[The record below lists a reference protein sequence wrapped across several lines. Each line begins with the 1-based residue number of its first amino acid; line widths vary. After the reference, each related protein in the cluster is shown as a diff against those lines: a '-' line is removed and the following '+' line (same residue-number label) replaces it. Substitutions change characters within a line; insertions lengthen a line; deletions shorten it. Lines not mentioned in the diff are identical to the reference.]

1 MTTGSV
7 ADRHFTQQY
16 QYPIYNALGNLI
28 DMNVLYLTEEPIS
41 FSETLVRGG
50 QIHLRNVVSAL
61 RDRGHDVHLVDWN
74 DTPEQTFQHSLSPF
88 FRFGVDPTRTVFRA
102 VSVGRN
108 ISVDVIVSKTRKTYI
123 AGLVAAEILG
133 VPHVVHVGSDLG
145 ATANGPVDRF
155 SAASFTA
162 RLRAPHDAYLV
173 VCDTIA
179 DNLVRRGID
188 TERVF
193 DVKNAVDTDRFNSD
207 GPPQPLAENHRQAL
221 PDNDAFRLGFVGGLY
236 EYKGLADL
244 AMSLAR
250 TTTDCQ
256 VFIAGDGPARERFE
270 RLFGDSGTFLGSIP
284 YKQIPAFYHAID
296 AFVLP
301 SHTEGLPRVVLE
313 AQATATP
320 VVATRVGGVPEV
332 ITDGETGLLCEPHDP
347 DGLATAIDR
356 LGLDESERDRLGHN
370 GRDAVVETFTWERL
384 YDRYER
390 FLRTVCE

>member
-1 MTTGSV
+1 
-7 ADRHFTQQY
+7 
-16 QYPIYNALGNLI
+16 
-28 DMNVLYLTEEPIS
+28 MNIIYLTEERIS
-41 FSETLVRGG
+41 FSGTLVRGG
-50 QIHLRNVVSAL
+50 QIHVRNVVSAL

-74 DTPEQTFQHSLSPF
+74 DTQERPFQHSLSPS
-88 FRFGVDPTRTVFRA
+88 FRFGVDPIRTVFQA
-102 VSVGRN
+102 VPVGRD
-108 ISVDVIVSKTRKTYI
+108 IDVDIIISKTRKTYFPGLI
-123 AGLVAAEILG
+123 AAGILN

-145 ATANGPVDRF
+145 GTANGPLNRF
-155 SAASFTA
+155 SAASFAA

-179 DNLVRRGID
+179 DSLVQRGID
-188 TERVF
+188 GERVF
-193 DVKNAVDTDRFNSD
+193 DVKNAVDTDRFNSN
-207 GPPQPLAENHRQAL
+207 GPPRPLAENHRQAL
-221 PDNDAFRLGFVGGLY
+221 PDDDAFRLGFVGGLY

-244 AMSLAR
+244 AMALAR

-256 VFIAGDGPARERFE
+256 VFIAGDGPAKERFE

-284 YKQIPAFYHAID
+284 YNQIPAFYHAID

-332 ITDGETGLLCEPHDP
+332 ITDGETGLLCDPHDP
-347 DGLATAIDR
+347 DGLSTAIDR
-356 LGLDESERDRLGHN
+356 LALDESDRDRVGHN
-370 GRDAVVETFTWERL
+370 GRDAVVEKFTWERL

-390 FLRTVCE
+390 SLKTVCE